1 MKKLMLC
8 VAGLLLV
15 TGCTSK
21 VSVQPQPTMRD
32 NPPAAWAMM
41 PPSNSLS
48 LLQETFLI
56 LPKALPATSKN

>member
-1 MKKLMLC
+1 
-8 VAGLLLV
+8 
-15 TGCTSK
+15 
-21 VSVQPQPTMRD
+21 MRD